1 MTLHIK
7 QLDYLPEEIYDIDT
21 DELVTVLPEP
31 TLIHLA
37 GKAPEPLFISVL
49 LHGNEPTGFLAIQ
62 ALLSAYR
69 DKPLPRS
76 LSIFFGNVSA
86 AEHGERHLAQQPD
99 FNRIWPGT
107 FYPECE
113 QTMMAKD
120 IVNIMKR
127 KKVFASIDV
136 HNNTGLNPHYACI
149 NKLDNKFLQLA
160 NLFGRLTV
168 YFTRPKGVQSSAF
181 AEICPAVTL
190 ECGRPDQPYGVEH
203 AYNFIESCMHLH
215 EIPDKPVHHQDI
227 DLFHTVAQV
236 KMLDGTDFS
245 FTDTQA
251 PLVLDDS
258 LEKLNFTEISPGT
271 RFGIMDGQQGL
282 PLIAFN
288 ESGQEVTDR
297 YFSIENNQLQV
308 IRSTM
313 PSMLTLDEQ
322 VIKQDCLCYLMER
335 ITVG

>member
-49 LHGNEPTGFLAIQ
+49 LYGNEPTGFLAIQ

-86 AEHGERHLAQQPD
+86 AEHGERHLAEQPD

>member
-86 AEHGERHLAQQPD
+86 AEHGERHLAEQPD

>member
-1 MTLHIK
+1 
-7 QLDYLPEEIYDIDT
+7 
-21 DELVTVLPEP
+21 
-31 TLIHLA
+31 
-37 GKAPEPLFISVL
+37 
-49 LHGNEPTGFLAIQ
+49 
-62 ALLSAYR
+62 
-69 DKPLPRS
+69 
-76 LSIFFGNVSA
+76 
-86 AEHGERHLAQQPD
+86 
-99 FNRIWPGT
+99 
-107 FYPECE
+107 
-113 QTMMAKD
+113 
-120 IVNIMKR
+120 
-127 KKVFASIDV
+127 
-136 HNNTGLNPHYACI
+136 
-149 NKLDNKFLQLA
+149 
-160 NLFGRLTV
+160 
-168 YFTRPKGVQSSAF
+168 
-181 AEICPAVTL
+181 
-190 ECGRPDQPYGVEH
+190 
-203 AYNFIESCMHLH
+203 MHLH

>member
-1 MTLHIK
+1 
-7 QLDYLPEEIYDIDT
+7 
-21 DELVTVLPEP
+21 
-31 TLIHLA
+31 
-37 GKAPEPLFISVL
+37 
-49 LHGNEPTGFLAIQ
+49 
-62 ALLSAYR
+62 
-69 DKPLPRS
+69 
-76 LSIFFGNVSA
+76 
-86 AEHGERHLAQQPD
+86 
-99 FNRIWPGT
+99 
-107 FYPECE
+107 
-113 QTMMAKD
+113 MMAKD